1 MQTKMTIVD
10 IYSSAK
16 LKALML
22 QIKYLRKLYA
32 RSIVVAVVGGNGC
45 GKTSLCSHLSRMIPK
60 FVCKQR
66 LECDIVSLPDK
77 MITLTK
83 SKYKSMSQCP
93 FVSVFLCSCRNC
105 EHADLNITMIDVISF
120 SKVNKKFSISEGKL
134 RAFSYNLTL
143 CMRDDSLV
151 GIPNTDLISSLFSKM
166 YSKRCNT
173 SMERVSSDM
182 NNISLFDV
190 CSNSVYEDVDLS
202 KIIELFVESR
212 PHVKTILRMHL
223 NEENSND
230 NMIEDAT
237 LKRKTQSFA
246 RMETNQS
253 LNTVFNTA

>member
-1 MQTKMTIVD
+1 
-10 IYSSAK
+10 
-16 LKALML
+16 
-22 QIKYLRKLYA
+22 
-32 RSIVVAVVGGNGC
+32 
-45 GKTSLCSHLSRMIPK
+45 
-60 FVCKQR
+60 
-66 LECDIVSLPDK
+66 
-77 MITLTK
+77 
-83 SKYKSMSQCP
+83 
-93 FVSVFLCSCRNC
+93 
-105 EHADLNITMIDVISF
+105 
-120 SKVNKKFSISEGKL
+120 
-134 RAFSYNLTL
+134 
-143 CMRDDSLV
+143 MRDDSLV